1 MESSTTVPITNTSAN
16 SVRMLILKPA
26 ICMAA
31 KVPTNETMMEMD
43 GISVLLKSCKKKYT
57 TKITRM
63 MAITNVSTTSWI
75 EANKKSLE
83 LIIVMNSRPSGSSS
97 LISDNNLEISAFTSV
112 AFEPAT
118 WNTIKVQLGCPSTLL
133 SKAYD

>member
-1 MESSTTVPITNTSAN
+1 
-16 SVRMLILKPA
+16 
-26 ICMAA
+26 MAA

-63 MAITNVSTTSWI
+63 MATINVSTTSWI